1 MLIRL
6 GVAEPGEDLDADS
19 LKTKL
24 VFALCQ
30 MLYTL
35 ITIIPTPFL
44 YSSYRLSCAY
54 LVVIFGWGTW
64 NGASY
69 YIEVFAERYRLQFI
83 KMEDSDKDDASITTV
98 ESDDDEDS
106 DMYEM
111 ALEDVEIDQSS
122 ELYQTIVAAII
133 EESDNKEKSKN
144 VFKSDHEDL
153 KESENKE
160 SKESSDSS
168 NGNGWEDLGSQN
180 NQI

>member
-1 MLIRL
+1 
-6 GVAEPGEDLDADS
+6 
-19 LKTKL
+19 
-24 VFALCQ
+24 
-30 MLYTL
+30 
-35 ITIIPTPFL
+35 
-44 YSSYRLSCAY
+44 
-54 LVVIFGWGTW
+54 
-64 NGASY
+64 
-69 YIEVFAERYRLQFI
+69 
-83 KMEDSDKDDASITTV
+83 MEDSDKDDASITTV
-98 ESDDDEDS
+98 ESDDDDEDS

-153 KESENKE
+153 KETESKE

-180 NQI
+180 NQIWMFHKFCYFGC